1 MLKVESEAEIES
13 QCPTNFNLRSECFAA
28 VAFNTVDDGARSMVC
43 AFQTRRSDAHARTTR
58 CAVTM
63 GWPELM

>member
-43 AFQTRRSDAHARTTR
+43 AS
-58 CAVTM
+58 
-63 GWPELM
+63 

>member
-1 MLKVESEAEIES
+1 MSRVFSQSGGNVLKVESEAEIES

-43 AFQTRRSDAHARTTR
+43 AS
-58 CAVTM
+58 
-63 GWPELM
+63 